1 VTGTFSDGLDE
12 VWRAR
17 ALHRDE
23 LGHGALAGPL
33 LAAVESDLLLA
44 LGRGN
49 QARAVAYGPHR
60 DHPLLRVTQA
70 RLALLTGDAGEA
82 LRLATDS
89 AWERRAL
96 ARGRI
101 EMLLIRA
108 VAAHRTD
115 DDNAARAAFTRAVDA
130 ARSASTLRPFRTIP
144 DEDLHALAAGLSA
157 ARELLASPA
166 LQARPEIFPATVA
179 LIVLTP
185 REQELLERLAGNL
198 TRQQIANS
206 LRTSLNTVKV
216 QLRGLFKKLDVESRA
231 DAVARGRA
239 YGLLR

>member
-1 VTGTFSDGLDE
+1 
-12 VWRAR
+12 
-17 ALHRDE
+17 
-23 LGHGALAGPL
+23 
-33 LAAVESDLLLA
+33 
-44 LGRGN
+44 
-49 QARAVAYGPHR
+49 
-60 DHPLLRVTQA
+60 VTQA